1 MIKNQ
6 YIWKED
12 KILSSPAAKNSFTN
26 SPILKCKIKTFISEN
41 NFYSKPKGYPDF
53 KFHEV
58 NISIEEYADKIVNG
72 YAFCHLFNCP
82 NGNYLENTEKKREN
96 YVGANVIVFDLDDSP
111 YDKEY
116 YQENLTLKP
125 SIIYNTFSHNVIS
138 KDKKTGVERQMKKI
152 RFVYILDR
160 VVFGEEN
167 YKALYDNLKSS
178 IKNDI
183 GEIETDNHQK
193 NPTQFY
199 YGTKY
204 KDIIITN
211 TIYSPIDINIYKID
225 INDVI
230 DNNGEIIIF
239 EDNEEDFIL
248 EIETNKYLRLS
259 GNNGKD
265 INDVIIYKNIFFED
279 KLNHSY
285 EIKNKN
291 TITLTNDTIKFPSN
305 SSNKNIRTL
314 IDKNYSQYKD
324 LFVDMNFW
332 EYFFVGIMNNDKSY
346 YLNINNHYSIY
357 NFIQFFENEYPII
370 TNTGEVNDD
379 GYTKF
384 DENSKII
391 KIYYDGKKP
400 RKYHPGEGR
409 RNKLY
414 SLGVQVKEIKP
425 TVSLE
430 QMVLSL
436 VYYFDVMMINTTEG
450 RKITKQIILQKA
462 IEAYKQENYE
472 GNFQKNTRKF
482 KVDKTYCIQN
492 DLKPKSYKNVVVKKI
507 NDENIGNSFDYN
519 LSYEDNYKIL
529 NGEGVKCS
537 LRRIKKFIK
546 ESDPEEYEKRK
557 KKAGRKRK
565 AQN

>member
-6 YIWKED
+6 YNWKED
-12 KILSSPAAKNSFTN
+12 KILFSPAAKNSLIN
-26 SPILKCKIKTFISEN
+26 SNPILKFKIKTFISKN
-41 NFYSKPKGYPDF
+41 NFNSKPKGYPDF
-53 KFHEV
+53 KFHLEELT
-58 NISIEEYADKIVNG
+58 IEQYADKIVNG
-72 YAFCHLFNCP
+72 YAFCHLFHCP
-82 NGNYLENTEKKREN
+82 NGNYLESTEKKGEN

-111 YDKEY
+111 FDKEY

-125 SIIYNTFSHNVIS
+125 SIIYNTFTHNVIS

-160 VVFGEEN
+160 VVYGEEN

-178 IKNDI
+178 IENDI
-183 GEIETDNHQK
+183 PKIEIDNHQK
-193 NPTQFY
+193 NPIQFY
-199 YGTKY
+199 YGTSF

-265 INDVIIYKNIFFED
+265 INDVIIYKNIFFEN

-291 TITLTNDTIKFPSN
+291 TITLTNDTINFAN

-314 IDKNYSQYKD
+314 IDKKYSQHKD

-332 EYFFVGIMNNDKSY
+332 EYFFIGRMNNDNNY
-346 YLNINNHYSIY
+346 FLNINSMYSVC

-370 TNTGEVNDD
+370 TNTGEVNDE
-379 GYTKF
+379 GYTEF

-414 SLGVQVKEIKP
+414 SLGVQIKEIKP

-492 DLKPKSYKNVVVKKI
+492 DLKPKSYKNVVVKKL
-507 NDENIGNSFDYN
+507 NDKKIGELFDFN
-519 LSYEDNYKIL
+519 LSYEENHKIL
-529 NGEGVKCS
+529 NDNGVKCS
-537 LRRIKKFIK
+537 IKRIKKFVK
-546 ESDPEEYEKRK
+546 ELDPEEYEKRK

>member
-82 NGNYLENTEKKREN
+82 NGNYLENTEKKGEN

-125 SIIYNTFSHNVIS
+125 SIIYNTFTHNVIS

-160 VVFGEEN
+160 VVYGEEN
-167 YKALYDNLKSS
+167 YKALYDYLKSS
-178 IKNDI
+178 IENDI
-183 GEIETDNHQK
+183 PKIEIDSHQR

-199 YGTKY
+199 YGTSH

-211 TIYSPIDINIYKID
+211 TIYSPIDINKYKID
-225 INDVI
+225 ISNI
-230 DNNGEIIIF
+230 TLDNYGDIF
-239 EDNEEDFIL
+239 IYDDEEEDFL
-248 EIETNKYLRLS
+248 FEIEMKKYKSNNNLS
-259 GNNGKD
+259 GIK
-265 INDVIIYKNIFFED
+265 YKNIFFEE

-285 EIKNKN
+285 EYINKN
-291 TITLTNDTIKFPSN
+291 TITLTNDTINFAN

-314 IDKNYSQYKD
+314 IDKKYSQYKD
-324 LFVDMNFW
+324 LFIDMNFW
-332 EYFFVGIMNNDKSY
+332 DYFFVGIMNNDNSY
-346 YLNINNHYSIY
+346 FLNINNMYSIC

-370 TNTGEVNDD
+370 TNTGEVNDE
-379 GYTKF
+379 GYTEF

-414 SLGVQVKEIKP
+414 SLGVQIKEIKP

-436 VYYFDVMMINTTEG
+436 VYYFDKMMINTPEG
-450 RKITKQIILQKA
+450 RRITKQIILQKA

-482 KVDKTYCIQN
+482 KVDKTFCIQN
-492 DLKPKSYKNVVVKKI
+492 DLKPKSYKNVVVKKL
-507 NDENIGNSFDYN
+507 NDKKIGELFDFN
-519 LSYEDNYKIL
+519 LSYEENHKIL
-529 NGEGVKCS
+529 NDNGVKCS
-537 LRRIKKFIK
+537 IKRIKKFIK
-546 ESDPEEYEKRK
+546 ELDPKEYEKRK
-557 KKAGRKRK
+557 KKAGRKPK

>member
-6 YIWKED
+6 YNWNVD
-12 KILSSPAAKNSFTN
+12 NILFSPAVKNNFN
-26 SPILKCKIKTFISEN
+26 SPILNFELKTFVSKN

-72 YAFCHLFNCP
+72 YAFCHLFYCP
-82 NGNYLENTEKKREN
+82 NGNYLENTEKKGEN

-111 YDKEY
+111 FDKEY

-125 SIIYNTFSHNVIS
+125 SIIYNTFTHNVIS

-160 VVFGEEN
+160 VVYGEEN

-193 NPTQFY
+193 NPIQFY
-199 YGTKY
+199 YGTSH
-204 KDIIITN
+204 KDIIVTN
-211 TIYSPIDINIYKID
+211 ILYSPININKYKRDISNVTLDNYGDIFIYD
-225 INDVI
+225 D
-230 DNNGEIIIF
+230 E
-239 EDNEEDFIL
+239 EEDFL
-248 EIETNKYLRLS
+248 FEIEMKKYKSNNNLS
-259 GNNGKD
+259 GIK
-265 INDVIIYKNIFFED
+265 YKNIFFEE

-285 EIKNKN
+285 EYINKN
-291 TITLTNDTIKFPSN
+291 TITLTNDTINFAN

-314 IDKNYSQYKD
+314 IDKKYSQYKD
-324 LFVDMNFW
+324 LFIDMNFW
-332 EYFFVGIMNNDKSY
+332 EYFFVGITNNDKNY
-346 YLNINNHYSIY
+346 FLNINSMYSIC
-357 NFIQFFENEYPII
+357 NFIQYFENEYPII
-370 TNTGEVNDD
+370 TNTGEVNDE
-379 GYTKF
+379 GYTEF

-414 SLGVQVKEIKP
+414 SLGVQIKEIKP

-436 VYYFDVMMINTTEG
+436 VYYFDKMMINTPEG
-450 RKITKQIILQKA
+450 RRITKQIILQKA
-462 IEAYKQENYE
+462 IEAYIQENYE

-482 KVDKTYCIQN
+482 KVDKTFCIQN
-492 DLKPKSYKNVVVKKI
+492 NLKPKSYKNVVVKKL
-507 NDENIGNSFDYN
+507 NDKKIGELFDFN
-519 LSYEDNYKIL
+519 LSYEENHKIL
-529 NGEGVKCS
+529 NDNGVKCS
-537 LRRIKKFIK
+537 IKRIKKFVK
-546 ESDPEEYEKRK
+546 ELDPEEYEKRK